1 MTPSGPLTFNFA
13 GRRTF
18 AGPCGL
24 PRARR
29 QDASTLLLQPTFASR
44 APGVD
49 ITSRDLPP
57 SAVGVS
63 PRAFDG
69 LSRAA
74 ALLDGTRAGFGPI
87 DAASRCALALH
98 SARAPALFRRCGGS
112 VDRDPLTPRVSAWTE
127 YGEPYS
133 SQSPDLGSPRA
144 RQ

>member
-1 MTPSGPLTFNFA
+1 MTPSGPLTLSFA
-13 GRRTF
+13 GRRAF
-18 AGPCGL
+18 AGPYGL

-63 PRAFDG
+63 PRAFHE

-74 ALLDGTRAGFGPI
+74 AWLDGPHAGFGPI
-87 DAASRCALALH
+87 DAASRCALGAAFGKSSGAF
-98 SARAPALFRRCGGS
+98 SAQRRLC
-112 VDRDPLTPRVSAWTE
+112 RP
-127 YGEPYS
+127 
-133 SQSPDLGSPRA
+133 
-144 RQ
+144 

>member
-1 MTPSGPLTFNFA
+1 MTPSGPWTFSFA
-13 GRRTF
+13 GRRAF

-57 SAVGVS
+57 SAEGVS
-63 PRAFDG
+63 PRAFDE

-87 DAASRCALALH
+87 DAASRI
-98 SARAPALFRRCGGS
+98 SAQGQRAPARFRR
-112 VDRDPLTPRVSAWTE
+112 
-127 YGEPYS
+127 
-133 SQSPDLGSPRA
+133 RA
-144 RQ
+144 ALSTVIL

>member
-1 MTPSGPLTFNFA
+1 MTPSGPLTFSFA
-13 GRRTF
+13 GRRAF

-57 SAVGVS
+57 SAEGVN
-63 PRAFDG
+63 PRAFAE

-87 DAASRCALALH
+87 DAASRI
-98 SARAPALFRRCGGS
+98 SAQGQRAPARFRR
-112 VDRDPLTPRVSAWTE
+112 
-127 YGEPYS
+127 
-133 SQSPDLGSPRA
+133 RA
-144 RQ
+144 ALSTVIL

>member
-1 MTPSGPLTFNFA
+1 MTPSGPSTFNFA
-13 GRRTF
+13 GRRAF

-63 PRAFDG
+63 PLAFDE

-98 SARAPALFRRCGGS
+98 VGAAFWQRAPALFRRSGGS
-112 VDRDPLTPRVSAWTE
+112 VDRDPLTPPGQRL
-127 YGEPYS
+127 
-133 SQSPDLGSPRA
+133 D
-144 RQ
+144 

>member
-1 MTPSGPLTFNFA
+1 MTPSGPITFSFA
-13 GRRTF
+13 GRRAF

-57 SAVGVS
+57 SDVGVS
-63 PRAFDG
+63 PPAFDE

-74 ALLDGTRAGFGPI
+74 AWLDGTRAGFGPI
-87 DAASRCALALH
+87 DDCLALRLG
-98 SARAPALFRRCGGS
+98 AALGEER
-112 VDRDPLTPRVSAWTE
+112 PRVFGAAAALSTAI
-127 YGEPYS
+127 
-133 SQSPDLGSPRA
+133 L
-144 RQ
+144 

>member
-1 MTPSGPLTFNFA
+1 MTPSGTLTFSFA
-13 GRRTF
+13 GRRAF

-57 SAVGVS
+57 SAEGVN
-63 PRAFDG
+63 PRAFAE

-87 DAASRCALALH
+87 DAARAFLH
-98 SARAPALFRRCGGS
+98 KARAPARFRRNGGS
-112 VDRDPLTPRVSAWTE
+112 VDRDPLTPPGQRL
-127 YGEPYS
+127 
-133 SQSPDLGSPRA
+133 D
-144 RQ
+144 